1 VAKHLRVEIVSLEG
15 RMMDVC
21 FWTFEEKEA
30 MMVNEFFPE
39 RKSVKDYHVL
49 AVWSMAELQAE
60 SY

>member
-1 VAKHLRVEIVSLEG
+1 
-15 RMMDVC
+15 MDVS